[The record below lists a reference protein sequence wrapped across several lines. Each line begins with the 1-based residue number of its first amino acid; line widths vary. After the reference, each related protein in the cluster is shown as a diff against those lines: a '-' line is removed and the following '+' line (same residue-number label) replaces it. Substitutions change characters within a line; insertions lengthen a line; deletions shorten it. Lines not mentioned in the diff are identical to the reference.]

1 MPRGGYREKGAF
13 KKGNLAALKHG
24 RYSKN
29 IQILLKES
37 RTGEI
42 LVLDKRVGFRIFK
55 LVPKEK
61 E

>member
-29 IQILLKES
+29 IQELLKES
-37 RTGEI
+37 PDGRI
-42 LVLDKRVGFRIFK
+42 LALDKKVGLRIFQ
-55 LVPKEK
+55 LVPKEEK
-61 E
+61 

>member
-24 RYSKN
+24 RHSK
-29 IQILLKES
+29 ILQEHLKNAPD
-37 RTGEI
+37 GE
-42 LVLDKRVGFRIFK
+42 LVILDKKVGLRLFK
-55 LVPKEK
+55 LVKKGE